1 MSDFLIDFNSLEKSK
16 IVKSGPKKKKS
27 VKNITAAQNSLGEL
41 TSKDIIKSLRI
52 KFLNHKYQI
61 NNAFIYDW
69 ESDFFTISESG
80 YVYEVE
86 IKVTRGDFKDDF
98 NKVDKH
104 QLLESKEPD
113 RFLKKPN
120 KFYYAAPKNLLATTM
135 IPEYAGLIEIESP
148 DLPAIIVKEAPF
160 LHKEKPL
167 NHLKDIL
174 LDKFYFRYRDTWE

>member
-1 MSDFLIDFNSLEKSK
+1 MSDFLIDFNSLERSK
-16 IVKSGPKKKKS
+16 LEKATHKKKKS
-27 VKNITAAQNSLGEL
+27 IKNITAAK
-41 TSKDIIKSLRI
+41 KDEEIDAKGIIKSLRI

-86 IKVTRGDFKDDF
+86 IKISRGDFKDDF
-98 NKVDKH
+98 NKVEKH
-104 QLLESKEPD
+104 QLLEVNDPEKY
-113 RFLKKPN
+113 LKKPN
-120 KFYYAAPKNLLATTM
+120 RFYYAAPKNLLSTTM
-135 IPEYAGLIEIESP
+135 IPEYAGLIEVESP
-148 DLPAIIVKEAPF
+148 DLPAVIVKEAPF

-167 NHLKDIL
+167 NSLKDIL